1 MSYKEVRTEME
12 SRLHQ
17 SVLHGYMTKTKIY
30 ACHGPLERGVNMER
44 LTGKH
49 YNASKG
55 YYMECSGNCHKETC
69 GCCEELDNIVDRLGQ
84 IEDILGEDYDL
95 DRLRVMMNQQI
106 SLREEVHERFKLT
119 GDIPLDRLR
128 ELVQAEREKR
138 CFTSPVTVGQT
149 VWFVR
154 DPKRHPE
161 NIVETCV
168 EKIIHKKTGA
178 YMKLA
183 CNSMYETACSS
194 IGKTVF
200 LTREASTALKGE
212 TNK

>member
-1 MSYKEVRTEME
+1 
-12 SRLHQ
+12 
-17 SVLHGYMTKTKIY
+17 
-30 ACHGPLERGVNMER
+30 MER
-44 LTGKH
+44 LT
-49 YNASKG
+49 
-55 YYMECSGNCHKETC
+55 YMNGRKWCIRMGDTEYSG
-69 GCCEELDNIVDRLGQ
+69 EEVDRLAAYESTGLEPEEVLSATDMAKVACALHELNQ
-84 IEDILGEDYDL
+84 YKDLVDL

-161 NIVETCV
+161 NIVKTCV
-168 EKIIHKKTGA
+168 EKIIHKRTGA
-178 YMKLA
+178 YMKLV

-200 LTREASTALKGE
+200 LTREAAAALKGE